1 MIPLT
6 INGRQITY
14 DGDPDRALMNF
25 LREDMGIISPKDG
38 CAPQA
43 ACGCCVVQVDDKA
56 MLSCVTKMGKLAG
69 KSITTT
75 EGLGEYRQNVFANAF
90 VKEGGVQC
98 GFCIPGIV
106 MQANTLINR
115 NPEPSRDD
123 IEKCLTPHLCRC
135 TGYKKI
141 VNAIQTAADAIHSEE
156 EVKMPEVAGGIG
168 TRLPKYQAQDLVLGQ
183 HRYVDDIRLEGMKY
197 GALKFSDHPRAR
209 IAAMD
214 FQAALAHPGVF
225 SVFTAEDVPGDRHIG
240 LIKQDWPLMIAV
252 GETTRYVG
260 DVLAVVV
267 AESDAIA
274 REAVALIDVD
284 YEVLE
289 PVTDMHAA
297 MLEDSPSVHA
307 GGNILSQSI
316 TSRGDLDKAMA
327 EAAFSAQGVYE
338 TQMIEHGFMEPEAC
352 IAYPTPPKS
361 PPTSQGGLEVSK
373 QDLPPLHLDGRDRGG
388 VEVLSQGQGVFE
400 DRVQIAKLL
409 GLPQDQVRVELVAN
423 GGAFGG
429 KEDLSVQGHA
439 ALAAYLMQAP
449 VKVRLTRDESII
461 MHPKRHP
468 IWMEYSIGC
477 DENGMLT
484 YCKGR
489 FVGDTGAYASVG
501 MKVLERSA
509 GHATGA
515 YNFPVTD
522 IVSTAVYTNN
532 LPCGA
537 MRGFGVNQTA
547 FALESC
553 IDDLCEQG
561 GFDRWQFR
569 YQNALDDGDMTAT
582 GQVIEAGA
590 GAKATLEAVEDEF
603 RAAKFA
609 GIACGIKN
617 TGIGNGMPDSSKV
630 TISVVATPPKSP
642 PTSQGGLAHSGQ
654 DFHPPYLDGGDRGG
668 VGRPEGENLDGIKVI
683 IDHGW
688 TEMGQGV
695 HTMAVQTLVTETGI
709 DPSLIE
715 ARVETSSEMVT
726 GMTTASRAT
735 SLIGNAIIDACK
747 RFKADLEY
755 HKLGELV
762 GRRYEG
768 EFTVDWTT
776 KPGAMVE
783 KVYTHY
789 SYSYATQVV
798 ILDEAGQVEKIIAA
812 HDAGKIFN
820 PTLFEGQLEGS
831 IHMGLGYAISEDLPM
846 EGGYPKSTM
855 LRKCGILRA
864 KDMPEMEVIGVEVPD
879 PYGPYGAKG
888 VGEIGLVP
896 TAGAVANA
904 LYQFDGQRRH
914 KLPMKLPRKRPPR
927 RARSNGGNGKR

>member
-1 MIPLT
+1 MIQFTL
-6 INGRQITY
+6 NGQKTQY
-14 DGDPDRALMNF
+14 DGDPDLPLMNY
-25 LREDMGIISPKDG
+25 LRDDRGIISPKDG

-43 ACGCCVVQVDDKA
+43 ACGCCVVGVDDKA
-56 MLSCVTKMGKLAG
+56 LLSCVAKMEKIAG
-69 KSITTT
+69 KSVTTT
-75 EGLGEYRQNVFANAF
+75 EGLGDYRQNVFANAF
-90 VKEGGVQC
+90 VTEGGVQC

-106 MQANTLINR
+106 MQANNLINH
-115 NPEPSRDD
+115 NPDPSRAD
-123 IEKCLTPHLCRC
+123 IEQALTPHLCRC

-141 VNAIQTAADAIHSEE
+141 VNAIQTAADAIRNEE
-156 EVKMPEVAGGIG
+156 EVPIPECDGRIG
-168 TRLPKYQAQDLVLGQ
+168 TRLPKYHAGDLVLGQ
-183 HRYVDDIRLEGMKY
+183 HRYIDDIRMEGMKI
-197 GALKFSDHPRAR
+197 GALKFSDHPRAVVKSMDLS
-209 IAAMD
+209 AAV
-214 FQAALAHPGVF
+214 AHPGVLRI
-225 SVFTAEDVPGDRHIG
+225 FTADDVPGDKQIG
-240 LIKQDWPLMIAV
+240 LIRQDWPLMIGL

-260 DVLAVVV
+260 DVLACVV
-267 AESDAIA
+267 AETDAIA
-274 REAVALIDVD
+274 REAVELIEID

-289 PVTDMHAA
+289 PVTDMHLALKA
-297 MLEDSPSVHA
+297 DSPSVHE
-307 GGNILSQSI
+307 GGNVLSQSI
-316 TSRGDLDKAMA
+316 TNRGDLETAVA
-327 EAAFSAQGVYE
+327 EASYTAHGVYE
-338 TQMIEHGFMEPEAC
+338 TQMIEHGFMEPEAS
-352 IAYPTPPKS
+352 IAYP
-361 PPTSQGGLEVSK
+361 
-373 QDLPPLHLDGRDRGG
+373 RGDG

-409 GLPQDQVRVELVAN
+409 GLPQADVNVVLVEN

-439 ALAAYLMQAP
+439 ALAAYLMGEP

-468 IWMEYSIGC
+468 IWMEYTIGC

-484 YCKGR
+484 FCKGR

-522 IVSTAVYTNN
+522 IESTAVYTNN

-553 IDDLCEQG
+553 IDELCEQG
-561 GFDRWQFR
+561 GFDRWEFR
-569 YQNALDDGDMTAT
+569 YMNALDDGDMTAT

-590 GAKATLEAVEDEF
+590 GAKATLEAVKNEF
-603 RAAKFA
+603 HNAKFA

-617 TGIGNGMPDSSKV
+617 TGIGNGMPDSSQV
-630 TISVVATPPKSP
+630 TVTVA
-642 PTSQGGLAHSGQ
+642 
-654 DFHPPYLDGGDRGG
+654 
-668 VGRPEGENLDGIKVI
+668 ENGKVI

-695 HTMAVQTLVTETGI
+695 HTIAVQTLVNETGI
-709 DPSLIE
+709 RPE
-715 ARVETSSEMVT
+715 QVEVRVETGSEMVT

-735 SLIGNAIIDACK
+735 SLIGNAIIDAS
-747 RFKADLEY
+747 REFKADLEK
-755 HKLGELV
+755 HSLEELAGKRYV
-762 GRRYEG
+762 GA
-768 EFTVDWTT
+768 FTVDWTT

-783 KVYTHY
+783 KIYTHY

-798 ILDEAGQVEKIIAA
+798 ILDEQGQVDKIIAA

-846 EGGYPKSTM
+846 EDGRPKSTM

-904 LYQFDGQRRH
+904 LYQFDGVRRH
-914 KLPMKLPRKRPPR
+914 KLPMKLPRKRPTR
-927 RARSNGGNGKR
+927 RTNGRNGSNGAKR

>member
-1 MIPLT
+1 MIQLSV
-6 INGRQITY
+6 NGKQVNYT
-14 DGDPDRALMNF
+14 GDPERALMNV
-25 LREDMGIISPKDG
+25 LRDDLGIVSPKDG

-43 ACGCCVVQVDDKA
+43 ACGCCVVQVDDRA
-56 MLSCVTKMGKLAG
+56 MLSCVTKMSKLAG

-106 MQANTLINR
+106 MQADNLIQR
-115 NPEPSRDD
+115 NPEPSRAD

-141 VNAIQTAADAIHSEE
+141 VDAIQTAADAIRKEE
-156 EVKMPEVAGGIG
+156 EVEMPEVAGGIG
-168 TRLPKYQAQDLVLGQ
+168 TRLPKYHAQDLVLGQ
-183 HRYVDDIRLEGMKY
+183 HRYVDDIRMEGMKV

-209 IAAMD
+209 IKSMDTVAAE
-214 FQAALAHPGVF
+214 AHPGVLRIL
-225 SVFTAEDVPGDRHIG
+225 TADDIPGDRHIG
-240 LIKQDWPLMIAV
+240 LIKQDWPLMIGV

-260 DVLAVVV
+260 DVLACVV
-267 AESDAIA
+267 AETDEIA

-297 MLEDSPSVHA
+297 LLEESPSVHE

-316 TSRGDLDKAMA
+316 TSRGDLDAAMA
-327 EAAFSAQGVYE
+327 EAAFSTQGVYE

-352 IAYPTPPKS
+352 VAYPSPTPPKS
-361 PPTSQGGLEVSK
+361 PPTSQGGP
-373 QDLPPLHLDGRDRGG
+373 QDSADVLPPSQSFGGDRGG

-409 GLPQDQVRVELVAN
+409 GLPQEAVRVVLVPN

-439 ALAAYLMQAP
+439 ALAAYLMGLP

-477 DENGMLT
+477 DEEGMLT

-590 GAKATLEAVEDEF
+590 GAKATLEAVKDEF
-603 RAAKFA
+603 RDAKFA

-630 TISVVATPPKSP
+630 TISVVPDGQALPPLGPPQSIRGDEGSSSATHK
-642 PTSQGGLAHSGQ
+642 GFA
-654 DFHPPYLDGGDRGG
+654 GG
-668 VGRPEGENLDGIKVI
+668 VDEGVKVI

-695 HTMAVQTLVTETGI
+695 HTMAVQALVTEIGI
-709 DPSLIE
+709 DPSIIE
-715 ARVETSSEMVT
+715 VRVDTSSEMVT

-762 GRRYEG
+762 GRVYEG
-768 EFTVDWTT
+768 DFTVDWTT

-846 EGGYPKSTM
+846 EGGHPKSTM

-904 LYQFDGQRRH
+904 LYQFDGVRRH
-914 KLPMKLPRKRPPR
+914 KLPMRLPRKRPAR

>member
-1 MIPLT
+1 MIEFLL
-6 INGRQITY
+6 NGETTRY
-14 DGDPDRALMNF
+14 EGDPERALMHV

-56 MLSCVTKMGKLAG
+56 MLSCVTKMSKVAG
-69 KSITTT
+69 KAVTTT

-106 MQANTLINR
+106 MQADTLIKR
-115 NPEPSRDD
+115 KPEPSRAD

-141 VNAIQTAADAIHSEE
+141 VDAIQTAADAIRKEE
-156 EVKMPEVAGGIG
+156 EVALPEGMGAVGSS
-168 TRLPKYQAQDLVLGQ
+168 LPKYQAQDLVLGQ
-183 HRYVDDIRLEGMKY
+183 HRYVDDIRIAGMKI
-197 GALKFSDHPRAR
+197 GALKFSDHPRAVVKSMDLR
-209 IAAMD
+209 AAK
-214 FQAALAHPGVF
+214 AHPGV
-225 SVFTAEDVPGDRHIG
+225 VRIFTAEDIPGDKHIG
-240 LIKQDWPLMIAV
+240 LIKQDWPLMIGI

-260 DVLAVVV
+260 DVLACVV
-267 AESDAIA
+267 AETDEAA
-274 REAVALIDVD
+274 REAVALIDVE
-284 YEVLE
+284 YEVLP

-297 MLEDSPSVHA
+297 MQADSPSVHE
-307 GGNILSQSI
+307 GGNVLSQSI
-316 TSRGDLDKAMA
+316 THRGDLEQALA
-327 EAAFSAQGVYE
+327 QAAYTAHGVYE

-352 IAYPTPPKS
+352 IAYPLPASS
-361 PPTSQGGLEVSK
+361 PHPNSPSLPVGEGAGGW
-373 QDLPPLHLDGRDRGG
+373 GG
-388 VEVLSQGQGVFE
+388 IEVLSQGQGVFE

-409 GLPQDQVRVELVAN
+409 ALPQEAVRVVLVPN

-439 ALAAYLMQAP
+439 ALAAYLLGAP
-449 VKVRLTRDESII
+449 VKVRLTRDESIL

-468 IWMEYSIGC
+468 IWMEYHIGC
-477 DENGMLT
+477 DAQGMLT
-484 YCKGR
+484 FCKGR

-582 GQVIEAGA
+582 GQIIEAGA
-590 GAKATLEAVEDEF
+590 GAKATLEAVKEDF

-630 TISVVATPPKSP
+630 TISVVAAPHSHPHPKSLP
-642 PTSQGGLAHSGQ
+642 HKEGGTSLLKDSPSLPVGEGAE
-654 DFHPPYLDGGDRGG
+654 G
-668 VGRPEGENLDGIKVI
+668 VKVI

-695 HTMAVQTLVTETGI
+695 HTMAVQTVVTETGI
-709 DPSLIE
+709 PPALIE
-715 ARVETSSEMVT
+715 ARVRTDSEMVT

-747 RFKADLEY
+747 RFKADLQY
-755 HKLGELV
+755 HKLEELV
-762 GRRYEG
+762 GRSYEG
-768 EFTVDWTT
+768 DFTVDWTT

-798 ILDEAGQVEKIIAA
+798 ILDEQGQVEKIIAA

-831 IHMGLGYAISEDLPM
+831 IHMGLGYAISEDLPL
-846 EGGYPKSTM
+846 EGGRPKSTM

-864 KDMPEMEVIGVEVPD
+864 KDMPEMQVIGVEVPD

-904 LYQFDGQRRH
+904 LYQFDGLRRH

-927 RARSNGGNGKR
+927 RARANGGNGKS

>member
-1 MIPLT
+1 
-6 INGRQITY
+6 
-14 DGDPDRALMNF
+14 
-25 LREDMGIISPKDG
+25 
-38 CAPQA
+38 
-43 ACGCCVVQVDDKA
+43 V
-56 MLSCVTKMGKLAG
+56 
-69 KSITTT
+69 
-75 EGLGEYRQNVFANAF
+75 
-90 VKEGGVQC
+90 
-98 GFCIPGIV
+98 
-106 MQANTLINR
+106 
-115 NPEPSRDD
+115 
-123 IEKCLTPHLCRC
+123 
-135 TGYKKI
+135 
-141 VNAIQTAADAIHSEE
+141 
-156 EVKMPEVAGGIG
+156 
-168 TRLPKYQAQDLVLGQ
+168 
-183 HRYVDDIRLEGMKY
+183 
-197 GALKFSDHPRAR
+197 
-209 IAAMD
+209 
-214 FQAALAHPGVF
+214 
-225 SVFTAEDVPGDRHIG
+225 GDRI
-240 LIKQDWPLMIAV
+240 
-252 GETTRYVG
+252 
-260 DVLAVVV
+260 
-267 AESDAIA
+267 
-274 REAVALIDVD
+274 
-284 YEVLE
+284 
-289 PVTDMHAA
+289 
-297 MLEDSPSVHA
+297 
-307 GGNILSQSI
+307 
-316 TSRGDLDKAMA
+316 
-327 EAAFSAQGVYE
+327 
-338 TQMIEHGFMEPEAC
+338 
-352 IAYPTPPKS
+352 
-361 PPTSQGGLEVSK
+361 
-373 QDLPPLHLDGRDRGG
+373 
-388 VEVLSQGQGVFE
+388 EVLSQGQGVFE

-409 GLPQDQVRVELVAN
+409 GLPQEAVHVVLVPN

-439 ALAAYLMQAP
+439 ALAAYLMGEP
-449 VKVRLTRDESII
+449 VKVRLTRDESIV

-468 IWMEYSIGC
+468 IWMEYTIGC
-477 DENGMLT
+477 DEAGMLT
-484 YCKGR
+484 FCKGR

-553 IDDLCEQG
+553 IDDLCQQG

-590 GAKATLEAVEDEF
+590 GAKATLEAVKDEF
-603 RAAKFA
+603 QNAKFA

-630 TISVVATPPKSP
+630 TLSVVPNPA
-642 PTSQGGLAHSGQ
+642 AE
-654 DFHPPYLDGGDRGG
+654 
-668 VGRPEGENLDGIKVI
+668 EGEEKAKVI

-695 HTMAVQTLVTETGI
+695 HTMAVQALVTETGI
-709 DPSLIE
+709 PPSMIE
-715 ARVETSSEMVT
+715 VRVETSSEMVT

-735 SLIGNAIIDACK
+735 SLIGNAIIDACA
-747 RFKADLEY
+747 RFKEDLEY
-755 HKLGELV
+755 HKLEELV
-762 GRRYEG
+762 GRQYEG

-783 KVYTHY
+783 KIYTHY
-789 SYSYATQVV
+789 SYSYATQLVV
-798 ILDEAGQVEKIIAA
+798 LDDDGQLEKIVAA

-846 EGGYPKSTM
+846 EGGRPKSTM

-904 LYQFDGQRRH
+904 LYQFDGVRRH
-914 KLPMKLPRKRPPR
+914 KLPMRLPRKRPAR
-927 RARSNGGNGKR
+927 RSRANGGNGKR

>member
-1 MIPLT
+1 MTQFIL
-6 INGRQITY
+6 NGRTIDY
-14 DGDPDRALMNF
+14 DGDPDMMLLTY
-25 LREDMGIISPKDG
+25 LRDVEGIMSAKDG

-56 MLSCVTKMGKLAG
+56 VIACVTKMSKLEG
-69 KSITTT
+69 TEILST

-106 MQANTLINR
+106 MQANNLINH
-115 NPEPSRDD
+115 NPQPSRDD
-123 IEKCLTPHLCRC
+123 IEKSLTPHLCRC

-141 VNAIQTAADAIHSEE
+141 VDAIETAAEAIRNEE
-156 EVKMPEVAGGIG
+156 EVIMPEHDGRVGS
-168 TRLPKYQAQDLVLGQ
+168 RVPKYRSQDLVLGQ
-183 HRYVDDIRLEGMKY
+183 HKYVDDIRIEGMRF
-197 GALKFSDHPRAR
+197 GALKFSDHPRAVVKSIDLSQAEALEGVLR
-209 IAAMD
+209 I
-214 FQAALAHPGVF
+214 
-225 SVFTAEDVPGDRHIG
+225 FTAADVPGDRTIG
-240 LIKQDWPLMIAV
+240 LIRQDWPLMIAE

-260 DVLAVVV
+260 DVLAGVV
-267 AESDAIA
+267 AETDAIA
-274 REAVALIDVD
+274 RQAVGLIQVD

-289 PVTDMHAA
+289 PVTDMHKA
-297 MLEDSPSVHA
+297 LEADSPSIHES
-307 GGNILSQSI
+307 GNMLSQSI
-316 TSRGDLDKAMA
+316 TSRGDLEKSIA
-327 EAAFSAQGVYE
+327 ESKYSSYGIYE

-352 IAYPTPPKS
+352 IAYPK
-361 PPTSQGGLEVSK
+361 
-373 QDLPPLHLDGRDRGG
+373 DNG

-409 GLPQDQVRVELVAN
+409 GLSQQDVRVLLVSN
-423 GGAFGG
+423 GGGFGG

-439 ALAAYLMQAP
+439 ALAAYLMGEP
-449 VKVRLTRDESII
+449 VKVRLTRDESIV

-468 IWMEYSIGC
+468 IWMEYHIGC
-477 DENGMLT
+477 DENGKLT
-484 YCKGR
+484 FCKGR

-553 IDDLCEQG
+553 LDDLCEQG

-582 GQVIEAGA
+582 GQVIESGA
-590 GAKATLEAVEDEF
+590 GAKATLEAVKEEF
-603 RAAKFA
+603 QKAKFA

-630 TISVVATPPKSP
+630 TITIVAE
-642 PTSQGGLAHSGQ
+642 
-654 DFHPPYLDGGDRGG
+654 D
-668 VGRPEGENLDGIKVI
+668 KVLL
-683 IDHGW
+683 DHGW

-695 HTMAVQTLVTETGI
+695 HTMALQTLVTETGI
-709 DPSLIE
+709 DPAIIE
-715 ARVETSSEMVT
+715 VRVDTAFEMVT

-735 SLIGNAIIDACK
+735 SLVGNATIDASK
-747 RFKADLEY
+747 QLKLDLETNTLADL
-755 HKLGELV
+755 V
-762 GRRYEG
+762 GKTYVG
-768 EFTVDWTT
+768 EFSVDWTT

-798 ILDEAGQVEKIIAA
+798 ILDDDGQVEKIVAA

-831 IHMGLGYAISEDLPM
+831 IHMGLGYAISENLEL
-846 EGGYPKSTM
+846 EGGRPKSTM

-904 LYQFDGQRRH
+904 LYQYDGVRRH
-914 KLPMKLPRKRPPR
+914 SLPMRLPKKRPVR
-927 RARSNGGNGKR
+927 STGSNGKGTNGKH